1 MLPIS
6 KRNEQTWFP
15 SLLNELLND
24 DWAVARSTSST
35 MPAMNIAEDEKGYHV
50 EIATPGMTKE
60 DIAVHVNAQDQLV
73 IEVEKKE
80 STNEEHKDRKY
91 LRREFAYS
99 RFTRTLLLPDDVD
112 KEGISA
118 KVSDGILRI
127 ALPKVTPSE
136 QPDPT
141 RVIEIQ

>member
-1 MLPIS
+1 
-6 KRNEQTWFP
+6 
-15 SLLNELLND
+15 
-24 DWAVARSTSST
+24 

-80 STNEEHKDRKY
+80 TQSEEDKEKKY

-118 KVSDGILRI
+118 KVSDGILHI
-127 ALPKVTPSE
+127 ELPKVSPSE

>member
-24 DWAVARSTSST
+24 DWASARRVS
-35 MPAMNIAEDEKGYHV
+35 PNLAAMNVLEDEKGYHV

-60 DIAVHVNAQDQLV
+60 DFSAHVNAQDQLV

-80 STNEEHKDRKY
+80 TQSEEDKEKKY

-99 RFTRTLLLPDDVD
+99 RFTRTILLPDDVD

-118 KVSDGILRI
+118 KVSDGILHI
-127 ALPKVTPSE
+127 ELPKTAPSE